1 MTAVAVASVGVVI
14 AAAAAA
20 VVVVGVEV
28 LKVVVAV
35 TGAPATVH
43 HRYAQEGANYPM
55 TVPALALG

>member
-14 AAAAAA
+14 AAAA

>member
-14 AAAAAA
+14 AAA